1 MLVVT
6 AAAAQILGCRYPART
21 VALVGDAALG
31 VLMIAGVG
39 AFVAGHAVLIV
50 VSVALQGGAYGLAF
64 GGSLRYLT
72 SQVHSDHRGAVMS
85 AFYLITYSALVV
97 PTILVGIGATVW
109 TPTAVFP
116 VFAVLAALLCLT
128 AVAVELRQ
136 SRVIAADLGAPGSES
151 RRSLTRS

>member
-1 MLVVT
+1 MKSSQLRRPGRP
-6 AAAAQILGCRYPART
+6 AA
-21 VALVGDAALG
+21 
-31 VLMIAGVG
+31 
-39 AFVAGHAVLIV
+39 
-50 VSVALQGGAYGLAF
+50 
-64 GGSLRYLT
+64 
-72 SQVHSDHRGAVMS
+72 
-85 AFYLITYSALVV
+85 ITYTALVV